1 MNKTLSIT
9 LLSFLPL
16 CAQAQTAG
24 KATIKLSDT
33 TLMHEMR
40 ATPSPLNGAT
50 VSDRAVSFQ
59 WPLPASL
66 NILRSGLDGA
76 EENTP
81 KKEIDKS
88 KLRYFLRYSQSPAFG
103 QENTVQAETRW
114 PFFNPEQDLAPGTWY
129 WQYGYVTDGKT
140 EWSDTLQFTVEA
152 NPHKFC
158 PPALKVVLKNLPA
171 HHPRVWLDK
180 DEWDGFI
187 KRSEGKIERKTYLK
201 RADKVLATPMKSVND
216 INSDL
221 AKGLTNEVQKNAM
234 LTRESRRIIDSEEAN
249 TDVLI
254 RAYLLTKDRRYADE
268 AVKRVKE
275 MATWGDNKNV
285 VGDFNEATLLS
296 LCSMAYDALYDV
308 LDDATRQFLLNEIK
322 DFGSSMYK
330 HDINRLENHIADN
343 HVWQMTFR
351 ILTMAAFTITV
362 NCPKPTSGRTT
373 AITCGSPVSPV

>member
-1 MNKTLSIT
+1 MVRMARHGDTAFSLNDREHTFSFTHLIFAIPDYMNKTLSIT

-152 NPHKFC
+152 SPHKFC
-158 PPALKVVLKNLPA
+158 PPALKVVLKKPA
-171 HHPRVWLDK
+171 CPPSPR
-180 DEWDGFI
+180 
-187 KRSEGKIERKTYLK
+187 
-201 RADKVLATPMKSVND
+201 
-216 INSDL
+216 
-221 AKGLTNEVQKNAM
+221 
-234 LTRESRRIIDSEEAN
+234 
-249 TDVLI
+249 
-254 RAYLLTKDRRYADE
+254 
-268 AVKRVKE
+268 
-275 MATWGDNKNV
+275 MA
-285 VGDFNEATLLS
+285 
-296 LCSMAYDALYDV
+296 
-308 LDDATRQFLLNEIK
+308 RQ
-322 DFGSSMYK
+322 G
-330 HDINRLENHIADN
+330 
-343 HVWQMTFR
+343 
-351 ILTMAAFTITV
+351 
-362 NCPKPTSGRTT
+362 
-373 AITCGSPVSPV
+373 